1 MRVRHLGVAVTA
13 LATAAMCLTGCGA
26 KKAQSVV
33 DKAKSDKKLTIG
45 VKFDQPGLGQKQPD
59 GSVKGFD
66 VDVATYIA
74 KQLGVDAKNITWKE
88 ARSANRESFVQNG
101 TVDMV
106 IATYSITPERQK
118 KVTFGGPYYVAHQDI
133 MVRGN
138 DNSIKSLQD
147 LKGKKICAVQGSV
160 SWKNITE
167 GTNKLNEKVPASTV
181 PANGYDDC
189 ITKLKGGAID
199 VVTTDNTILAGFAAR
214 EGSAVKVLNVPFTDE
229 KYGVGIKK
237 GDAKSCQAI
246 NDAITKMYADGSAQR
261 FLRQEFGQTS
271 LKIDTTKPQFVGCS

>member
-1 MRVRHLGVAVTA
+1 MRVRHVGVAAAA
-13 LATAAMCLTGCGA
+13 LAMIVTGLTGCGA
-26 KKAQSVV
+26 KKAQNVV

-88 ARSANRESFVQNG
+88 ARSANRDSFVQNG

-106 IATYSITPERQK
+106 IATYSITPERQQ

-133 MVRGN
+133 MIRSN

-167 GTNKLNEKVPASTV
+167 GTNKLNVKVPASTV

-214 EGSAVKVLNVPFTDE
+214 EGSAVKILNVPFTDE

-246 NDAITKMYADGSAQR
+246 NGAITKMYSDGSAQR
-261 FLRQEFGQTS
+261 FLQQEFGQTS
-271 LKIDTTKPQFVGCS
+271 LKFDTTKPPFVGCS

>member
-1 MRVRHLGVAVTA
+1 MAA
-13 LATAAMCLTGCGA
+13 LAVATMGVTGCGT
-26 KKAQSVV
+26 KKAASVV
-33 DKAKSDKKLTIG
+33 DKAKDQKKLTIG

-66 VDVATYIA
+66 VDVAKYIA
-74 KQLGVDAKNITWKE
+74 KQLGVDEKNITWKE
-88 ARSANRESFVQNG
+88 ARSANRDSFAANG

-106 IATYSITPERQK
+106 IATYSITAERQK
-118 KVTFGGPYYVAHQDI
+118 RVTFGGPYYVAHQDL

-138 DNSIKSLQD
+138 DSSIKSLAD

-167 GTNKLNEKVPASTV
+167 GTNKLNQKVAAKTV

-189 ITKLKGGAID
+189 ITKLKGGTVD
-199 VVTTDNTILAGFAAR
+199 VVSTDNTILAGFAAR
-214 EGSAVKVLNVPFTDE
+214 EGSAVKVINVPFTDE

-237 GDAKSCQAI
+237 GDAKSCEAI
-246 NDAITKMYADGSAQR
+246 NTAITKMYADGSAQK
-261 FLRQEFGQTS
+261 FLQAEFGQTS
-271 LKIDTTKPQFVGCS
+271 LKFDTAKPAFVGCS

>member
-1 MRVRHLGVAVTA
+1 MAA
-13 LATAAMCLTGCGA
+13 LAVATMGVTGCGT
-26 KKAQSVV
+26 KKATSVV
-33 DKAKSDKKLTIG
+33 DKAKDQKKLTIG

-66 VDVATYIA
+66 VDVAKYIA
-74 KQLGVDAKNITWKE
+74 KQLGVDEKNITWKE
-88 ARSANRESFVQNG
+88 ARSANRDSFAANG

-106 IATYSITPERQK
+106 IATYSITAERQK
-118 KVTFGGPYYVAHQDI
+118 RVTFGGPYYVAHQDL

-138 DNSIKSLQD
+138 DSSIKSLAD

-167 GTNKLNEKVPASTV
+167 GTNKLNQKVAAKTV

-189 ITKLKGGAID
+189 ITKLKGGTVD
-199 VVTTDNTILAGFAAR
+199 VVSTDNTILAGFAAR
-214 EGSAVKVLNVPFTDE
+214 EGSAVKVINVPFTDE

-237 GDAKSCQAI
+237 GDAKSCEAI
-246 NDAITKMYADGSAQR
+246 NTAITKMYADGSAQK
-261 FLRQEFGQTS
+261 FLQAEFGQTS
-271 LKIDTTKPQFVGCS
+271 LKFDTAKPAPVGCS

>member
-1 MRVRHLGVAVTA
+1 MRVRHFSVAVAA
-13 LATAAMCLTGCGA
+13 LAVATMSLSGCGA
-26 KKAQSVV
+26 KKAGSVV
-33 DKAKSDKKLTIG
+33 DKAKQDKKLTIG

-66 VDVATYIA
+66 VDVAKYIA
-74 KQLGVDAKNITWKE
+74 KQLGVDEKNITWKE
-88 ARSANRESFVQNG
+88 ARSANRDSFVQNG

-118 KVTFGGPYYVAHQDI
+118 KVTFGGPYYVAHQDL

-138 DNSIKSLQD
+138 DTSIKTLAD

-160 SWKNITE
+160 SWKNITD
-167 GTNKLNEKVPASTV
+167 GTNKLGEKVAATTV

-189 ITKLKGGAID
+189 ITKLKGGSVD
-199 VVTTDNTILAGFAAR
+199 VVSTDNTILAGFAAR
-214 EGSAVKVLNVPFTDE
+214 EGGAVKVLNVPFTDE

-237 GDAKSCQAI
+237 GDAKSCEAI
-246 NDAITKMYADGSAQR
+246 NTAISKMYDDGSAQK
-261 FLRQEFGQTS
+261 FLQAEFGQTS
-271 LKIDTTKPQFVGCS
+271 LKFDTTKPAPVGCS

>member
-1 MRVRHLGVAVTA
+1 MRVRHLGTAMAA
-13 LATAAMCLTGCGA
+13 LATVAMGLTGCGA
-26 KKAQSVV
+26 KKAESVV
-33 DKAKSDKKLTIG
+33 EKAKDQKKLIIG

-74 KQLGVDAKNITWKE
+74 KQLGVDAKNITWRE
-88 ARSANRESFVQNG
+88 ARSANRDSFVQNG

-118 KVTFGGPYYVAHQDI
+118 KVTFGGPYYVAHQDVMI
-133 MVRGN
+133 RSN

-147 LKGKKICAVQGSV
+147 LKNKKICAVQGSV

-167 GTNKLNEKVPASTV
+167 GTNKLRVKVPASTV

-189 ITKLKGGAID
+189 ITKLKGGAVD
-199 VVTTDNTILAGFAAR
+199 VVSTDNTILAGFAAR
-214 EGSAVKVLNVPFTDE
+214 EGSAVKVINVPFTDE

-237 GDAKSCQAI
+237 GDTKSCEAI
-246 NDAITKMYADGSAQR
+246 NNAITKMYSDGSAQR
-261 FLRQEFGQTS
+261 FLQQEFGQTN
-271 LKIDTTKPQFVGCS
+271 LKFDTTQPQFVGCS

>member
-1 MRVRHLGVAVTA
+1 MRVRHLGVAAAA
-13 LATAAMCLTGCGA
+13 LATVAMCLTGCGA

-88 ARSANRESFVQNG
+88 ARSANRDSFVQNG

-106 IATYSITPERQK
+106 IATYSITPERQQ

-133 MVRGN
+133 MVRSN

-167 GTNKLNEKVPASTV
+167 GTNKLNVKVPASTV

-246 NDAITKMYADGSAQR
+246 NNAITKMYSDGSAQR
-261 FLRQEFGQTS
+261 FLQQEFGQTS
-271 LKIDTTKPQFVGCS
+271 LKFDTTKPPFVGCS